1 MKKVCILINAMAGGG
16 AERAIAQVAQQIDP
30 NKYALHFVF
39 LEDIQAYSIDPKIP
53 QTILCKGKRS
63 LLWMPMALW
72 RFGRWLK
79 QHQPDIILSSLT
91 RAHLLSILSKVAYP
105 QGKRIISEQTDTY
118 AAYASRP
125 VFSALLKYLFSF
137 ADGAHFVSKGIEWS
151 WRTHGHFK
159 QPSQVIFNSIDLSHI
174 LEASQE
180 DLPQDAHEFFNSKV
194 IVHAGRLV
202 PQKNQMLLL
211 EAFALLPEDYRL
223 AILGEGP
230 LEKSLR
236 DKAEALGLGER
247 VRFFGFQEN
256 PYAYFTRSEF
266 MVLSSDFEGFGN
278 VLIEA
283 MACGLPVVSTDCPS
297 GPREVLAPETPFSEH
312 LQPGQGNELAE
323 YGVLVPMAD
332 AQGLA
337 QAMKSLSEDKALQQN
352 YGQKSKERAND
363 FVLDKISREYEVL
376 LAGLV

>member
-151 WRTHGHFK
+151 WR
-159 QPSQVIFNSIDLSHI
+159 
-174 LEASQE
+174 
-180 DLPQDAHEFFNSKV
+180 
-194 IVHAGRLV
+194 
-202 PQKNQMLLL
+202 
-211 EAFALLPEDYRL
+211 
-223 AILGEGP
+223 
-230 LEKSLR
+230 
-236 DKAEALGLGER
+236 
-247 VRFFGFQEN
+247 
-256 PYAYFTRSEF
+256 
-266 MVLSSDFEGFGN
+266 
-278 VLIEA
+278 
-283 MACGLPVVSTDCPS
+283 
-297 GPREVLAPETPFSEH
+297 
-312 LQPGQGNELAE
+312 
-323 YGVLVPMAD
+323 
-332 AQGLA
+332 
-337 QAMKSLSEDKALQQN
+337 
-352 YGQKSKERAND
+352 
-363 FVLDKISREYEVL
+363 
-376 LAGLV
+376 

>member
-118 AAYASRP
+118 AAYTSRP

-151 WRTHGHFK
+151 WRTYGHFR
-159 QPSQVIFNSIDLSHI
+159 QPSQVIFNPIDLERI
-174 LEASQE
+174 QEASQE
-180 DLPQDAHEFFNSKV
+180 DLPEDAQEFFDSKV

-297 GPREVLAPETPFSEH
+297 GPREVLAPETAFSEH

-337 QAMKSLSEDKALQQN
+337 QAMKSLSEDKALLQN
-352 YGQKSKERAND
+352 YGQKSKERAKD
-363 FVLDKISREYEVL
+363 FALDKITREYEVL

>member
-63 LLWMPMALW
+63 LLWMPIALW
-72 RFGRWLK
+72 RFCRWLK
-79 QHQPDIILSSLT
+79 QHQPDMILSSLT
-91 RAHLLSILSKVAYP
+91 RAHLLSILSKVSYP

-118 AAYASRP
+118 AAYAKRP
-125 VFSALLKYLFSF
+125 VFSALLKYLLSF

-151 WRTHGHFK
+151 WRTRAHFR
-159 QPSQVIFNSIDLSHI
+159 QPSKVIFNPIDLERI
-174 LEASQE
+174 QEASQE
-180 DLPQDAHEFFNSKV
+180 DLPQDAQEFFNAKV

-211 EAFALLPEDYRL
+211 DAFALLPGDYRL

-230 LEKSLR
+230 LEGALR
-236 DKAEALGLGER
+236 DKAEALGLGAR
-247 VRFFGFQEN
+247 VQFLGFQEN
-256 PYAYFTRSEF
+256 PYRYFKRGSL
-266 MVLSSDFEGFGN
+266 MVYSSDFEG
-278 VLIEA
+278 LPIAMLEA

-297 GPREVLAPETPFSEH
+297 GPREILAPGTKVFVH

-323 YGVLVPMAD
+323 YGVLVAMAD

-337 QAMKSLSEDKALQQN
+337 QAMKSLCENASLHASYAEKSRQRAEDFA
-352 YGQKSKERAND
+352 
-363 FVLDKISREYEVL
+363 LDKISREYEVL
-376 LAGLV
+376 LSGLV